1 MKGLLYIMYIIGF
14 RLISLLSFFMLL
26 TSGVSAVIASESNT
40 AELVEGIGNTE
51 VACVER
57 PKYEPLIGPKPNRNR
72 LFAFNP
78 AMQNIDGIFGIDISR
93 WDHPGDK
100 LLDFPRINQAGFEY
114 ALIKLSDGAT
124 VKSQRLAGYWWRI
137 DRRLAEKAGFLV
149 GGYHFAYPRGVT
161 ASERRADALKQA
173 QMASK
178 RYGKWQ
184 KGRLPLVLDLE
195 VLPAPKWSPREIT
208 DWALAFLEEADR
220 LTNQP
225 PMIYSYANYFLKHM
239 EPDLRMVKYPLWVA
253 HYGVHLQAPAQI
265 APWSLFDGYAVWQF
279 SSSARTPGTHR
290 NIGDLNVSS
299 THWLSKLAGR
309 DNNFTWAQPL
319 SEAQVD
325 AFNSIARGGNGQKFH
340 NRTGSSWEGLTTWK
354 SWLTATS
361 KCPLKPIA
369 P

>member
-1 MKGLLYIMYIIGF
+1 MYIIGF
-14 RLISLLSFFMLL
+14 RVISLLAIFTLL
-26 TSGVSAVIASESNT
+26 SSSVSAVVASESDAT
-40 AELVEGIGNTE
+40 ELVDNAE
-51 VACVER
+51 VTCIER
-57 PKYEPLIGPKPNRNR
+57 PQFEPLIGPKPNRNR
-72 LFAFNP
+72 PFAFNP
-78 AMQNIDGIFGIDISR
+78 AMQRIDGIFGIDISR

-100 LLDFPRINQAGFEY
+100 LLDFPKINRAGFEY

-124 VKSQRLAGYWWRI
+124 VKSHRLAGYWWRI
-137 DRRLAEKAGFLV
+137 DRPLAEKAGFLV
-149 GGYHFAYPRGVT
+149 GGYHFAYPRGTT
-161 ASERRADALKQA
+161 ALERRADALKQA
-173 QMASK
+173 QMAAM

-184 KGRLPLVLDLE
+184 IGRLPLVLDLE
-195 VLPAPKWSPREIT
+195 VHPAPKWSPREIT
-208 DWALAFLEEADR
+208 DWALTFLEEAER

-253 HYGVHLQAPAQI
+253 HYGVHLGAPAQI

-290 NIGDLNVSS
+290 NIGDLNVTSA
-299 THWLSKLAGR
+299 HWLNKLSGK
-309 DNNFTWAQPL
+309 DNNFAWAQPL
-319 SEAQVD
+319 AEVQVD

-340 NRTGSSWEGLTTWK
+340 NRTGSSREGLTTWK
-354 SWLTATS
+354 SWVTATS